1 MDVKNNA
8 PDPCNLAST
17 ELSERLFPC
26 ALLCAGSQ
34 VLPLSALASRSDAQ
48 EIKKGL
54 LGRKALTLLY
64 PACR

>member
-1 MDVKNNA
+1 MNMFVTN
-8 PDPCNLAST
+8 PCNLDRRGF
-17 ELSERLFPC
+17 LNGCFRC

-34 VLPLSALASRSDAQ
+34 VFSLSALASRCDAQ

-64 PACR
+64 PAC